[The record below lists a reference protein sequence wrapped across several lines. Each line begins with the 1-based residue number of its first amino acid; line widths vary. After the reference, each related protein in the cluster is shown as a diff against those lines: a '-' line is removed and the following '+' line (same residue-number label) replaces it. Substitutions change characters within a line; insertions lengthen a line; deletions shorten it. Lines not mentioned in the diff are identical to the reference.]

1 MIMARWNKTL
11 DLSDWWEGLPLDDG
25 TIQAWT
31 GNNVH
36 KFAKR
41 IARKIAELYPRQ
53 LNVDCP
59 EYDWDLDD
67 VVDHFMA
74 ILPPEEFNKQV
85 HAYINEELDYLITP
99 MEDFDY
105 AMSELY
111 DWADRHG
118 LWVKTTF

>member
-1 MIMARWNKTL
+1 MARWNKTL

-25 TIQAWT
+25 TIQGWT

-53 LNVDCP
+53 LNTDCP
-59 EYDWDLDD
+59 EYDWNLDD
-67 VVDHFMA
+67 VVDHFLA

-85 HAYINEELDYLITP
+85 HAYINEELDFLVTP

-105 AMSELY
+105 ALSELY

-118 LWVKTTF
+118 LWVKTVF

>member
-1 MIMARWNKTL
+1 MARWNKTL

-25 TIQAWT
+25 TIQVWT

-53 LNVDCP
+53 LNKDCP
-59 EYDWDLDD
+59 EYDWNLDD
-67 VVDHFMA
+67 VVDHFLG
-74 ILPPEEFNKQV
+74 ILPPEEFNKEV
-85 HAYINEELDYLITP
+85 HAYINGEIDILITP
-99 MEDFDY
+99 MEDFDI

-111 DWADRHG
+111 DWADGHN

>member
-1 MIMARWNKTL
+1 MARWNKIL

-25 TIQAWT
+25 TIQEWT

-53 LNVDCP
+53 LNTDCP
-59 EYDWDLDD
+59 EYDWNLDD
-67 VVDHFMA
+67 VVDHFLA
-74 ILPPEEFNKQV
+74 VLPPEEFSKEV
-85 HAYINEELDYLITP
+85 HAYINEEIDILITP

-118 LWVKTTF
+118 LWVKTVF